1 MNKRTL
7 LFPVEM
13 GEARPIPTLPILN
26 KNIMKHF
33 LLLACAAV
41 LGLTDAVAQKFG
53 HLDAQEILLT
63 LPERADAQAT
73 IESAAAEYES
83 EVTRMQGELETKF
96 ADYQAK
102 AATWPDA
109 IRQQKEREL
118 QQLDAGLQEFGMTI
132 QNDLAQMEQQLL
144 TPMVERVR
152 KAIEAVGKEQGF
164 TYIFDTST
172 GVTLYNGGE
181 DVSGLVKTKLGM

>member
-1 MNKRTL
+1 
-7 LFPVEM
+7 
-13 GEARPIPTLPILN
+13 
-26 KNIMKHF
+26 MKHI
-33 LLLACAAV
+33 LLLAFVAL
-41 LGLTDAVAQKFG
+41 LGMTDAVAQKFG
-53 HLDAQEILLT
+53 HLDAQDILLT
-63 LPERADAQAT
+63 LPERAEAQAS
-73 IESAAAEYES
+73 IEAAAAEYET
-83 EVTRMQGELETKF
+83 EVSRMQSELETKF

-118 QQLDAGLQEFGMTI
+118 QQLDAGLQEFGMTV

-144 TPMVERVR
+144 APMIERVR
-152 KAIEAVGKEQGF
+152 EAIEAVGQEQGF

-181 DVSGLVKTKLGM
+181 DVTDLVKTKLGM

>member
-1 MNKRTL
+1 
-7 LFPVEM
+7 
-13 GEARPIPTLPILN
+13 
-26 KNIMKHF
+26 MKHI
-33 LLLACAAV
+33 LLLAFVAL
-41 LGLTDAVAQKFG
+41 LGMTDAVAQKFG
-53 HLDAQEILLT
+53 HLDAQDILLT
-63 LPERADAQAT
+63 LPERAEAQT
-73 IESAAAEYES
+73 SIEAAAAEYET
-83 EVTRMQGELETKF
+83 EVSRMQSELETKF

-144 TPMVERVR
+144 APMIERVR
-152 KAIEAVGKEQGF
+152 DAIEAVGIEQGF

-181 DVSGLVKTKLGM
+181 DVTDLVKTKLGM

>member
-1 MNKRTL
+1 MNWVAL
-7 LFPVEM
+7 SDLHFPKM
-13 GEARPIPTLPILN
+13 NPM
-26 KNIMKHF
+26 KNLF
-33 LLLACAAV
+33 LLALLAVA
-41 LGLTDAVAQKFG
+41 GLTDAVAQKLG

-63 LPERADAQAT
+63 LPERAEAQT
-73 IESAAAEYES
+73 SIEAAAAEYES
-83 EVTRMQGELETKF
+83 EVARMQGELETKF

-118 QQLDAGLQEFGMTI
+118 QQLDSGLQEFGMTI
-132 QNDLAQMEQQLL
+132 QNDLAQMEQNLL
-144 TPMVERVR
+144 APMIERVR
-152 KAIEAVGKEQGF
+152 EAIDAVGKEHGY

-181 DVSGLVKTKLGM
+181 DVTDLVKTKLGM

>member
-1 MNKRTL
+1 
-7 LFPVEM
+7 
-13 GEARPIPTLPILN
+13 
-26 KNIMKHF
+26 MKH
-33 LLLACAAV
+33 LLLATCMATA
-41 LGLTDAVAQKFG
+41 TWISASAQKFG
-53 HLDAQEILLT
+53 HLDAQEILLS
-63 LPERADAQAT
+63 LPERADAQAS
-73 IESAAAEYES
+73 IEAAAAEYET
-83 EVTRMQGELETKF
+83 EVARMQSELETKF
-96 ADYQAK
+96 ADYQSK

-144 TPMVERVR
+144 APMVERVR
-152 KAIEAVGKEQGF
+152 KAIEQVGQEQGY

-181 DVSGLVKTKLGM
+181 DVTSLVKTKLGM

>member
-1 MNKRTL
+1 MTGDLQATWCATL
-7 LFPVEM
+7 VDEWV
-13 GEARPIPTLPILN
+13 R
-26 KNIMKHF
+26 
-33 LLLACAAV
+33 

-63 LPERADAQAT
+63 LPERVDAQAT
-73 IESAAAEYES
+73 IESAATEYES

-144 TPMVERVR
+144 APMVERVR
-152 KAIEAVGKEQGF
+152 KAIEEVGKEQGF

-181 DVSGLVKTKLGM
+181 DVTGLVKTKLGM

>member
-1 MNKRTL
+1 
-7 LFPVEM
+7 
-13 GEARPIPTLPILN
+13 
-26 KNIMKHF
+26 MKHI
-33 LLLACAAV
+33 LLLAFVAL
-41 LGLTDAVAQKFG
+41 LGMTDAVAQKFG
-53 HLDAQEILLT
+53 HLDAQDILLT
-63 LPERADAQAT
+63 LPERAEAQAS
-73 IESAAAEYES
+73 IEAAAAEYET
-83 EVTRMQGELETKF
+83 EVSRMQSELETKF

-144 TPMVERVR
+144 APMIERVR
-152 KAIEAVGKEQGF
+152 DAIEAVGKEQGF

-181 DVSGLVKTKLGM
+181 DVSDLVKTKLGM

>member
-1 MNKRTL
+1 
-7 LFPVEM
+7 
-13 GEARPIPTLPILN
+13 
-26 KNIMKHF
+26 MKHI
-33 LLLACAAV
+33 LLLAFVAL
-41 LGLTDAVAQKFG
+41 LGMTDAVAQKFG
-53 HLDAQEILLT
+53 HLDAQDILLT
-63 LPERADAQAT
+63 LPERAEAQT
-73 IESAAAEYES
+73 SIEAAAAEYET
-83 EVTRMQGELETKF
+83 EVSRMQSELETKF

-144 TPMVERVR
+144 APMIERVR
-152 KAIEAVGKEQGF
+152 DAIEAVGKEQGF

-181 DVSGLVKTKLGM
+181 DVTDLVKTKLGM

>member
-1 MNKRTL
+1 LTD
-7 LFPVEM
+7 LFF
-13 GEARPIPTLPILN
+13 LN
-26 KNIMKHF
+26 KNNMKHL

-41 LGLTDAVAQKFG
+41 FGLTDAIAQKFG

-63 LPERADAQAT
+63 LPERADAQAS
-73 IESAAAEYES
+73 IEAAAAEYES
-83 EVTRMQGELETKF
+83 EVARMQGELETKF

-144 TPMVERVR
+144 APMVERVR
-152 KAIEAVGKEQGF
+152 KAIEEVGKEQGF

>member
-1 MNKRTL
+1 
-7 LFPVEM
+7 
-13 GEARPIPTLPILN
+13 
-26 KNIMKHF
+26 MKHI
-33 LLLACAAV
+33 LLLAFVAL
-41 LGLTDAVAQKFG
+41 LGMTDAVAQKFG
-53 HLDAQEILLT
+53 HLDAQDILLT
-63 LPERADAQAT
+63 LPERAEAQT
-73 IESAAAEYES
+73 SIEAAAAEYET
-83 EVTRMQGELETKF
+83 EVSRMQSELETKF

-144 TPMVERVR
+144 APMIERVR
-152 KAIEAVGKEQGF
+152 DAIEAVGKEQGF

-181 DVSGLVKTKLGM
+181 DVTDLVKTKLGMYCLLYTSPSPRDEL

>member
-1 MNKRTL
+1 
-7 LFPVEM
+7 
-13 GEARPIPTLPILN
+13 
-26 KNIMKHF
+26 MKHILF
-33 LLLACAAV
+33 LAFVAF
-41 LGLTDAVAQKFG
+41 LGMTDAVAQKFG
-53 HLDAQEILLT
+53 HLDAQDILLT
-63 LPERADAQAT
+63 LPERAEAQSS
-73 IESAAAEYES
+73 IEAAAAEYET
-83 EVTRMQGELETKF
+83 EVSRMQSELETKF

-144 TPMVERVR
+144 APMIERVR
-152 KAIEAVGKEQGF
+152 DAIEAVGKEQGF

-181 DVSGLVKTKLGM
+181 DVTDLVKTKLGM

>member
-1 MNKRTL
+1 
-7 LFPVEM
+7 
-13 GEARPIPTLPILN
+13 
-26 KNIMKHF
+26 MKHI
-33 LLLACAAV
+33 LLLAFVAL
-41 LGLTDAVAQKFG
+41 LGMTDAVAQKFG
-53 HLDAQEILLT
+53 HLDAQDILLT
-63 LPERADAQAT
+63 LPERAEAQT
-73 IESAAAEYES
+73 SIEAAAAEYET
-83 EVTRMQGELETKF
+83 EVSRMQSELETKF

-144 TPMVERVR
+144 APMIERVR
-152 KAIEAVGKEQGF
+152 DAIEAVGKEQGF

-181 DVSGLVKTKLGM
+181 DVSDLVKTKLGM

>member
-1 MNKRTL
+1 MKQLTL
-7 LFPVEM
+7 LAFV
-13 GEARPIPTLPILN
+13 A
-26 KNIMKHF
+26 
-33 LLLACAAV
+33 LLGCSQAF
-41 LGLTDAVAQKFG
+41 AQKFG
-53 HLDAQEILLT
+53 HLDAQQILLT
-63 LPERADAQAT
+63 LPERAEAQAT
-73 IESAAAEYES
+73 IEAAAAEYES
-83 EVTRMQGELETKF
+83 EVTRMQGELESKF

-144 TPMVERVR
+144 APMVERVR
-152 KAIEAVGKEQGF
+152 KAIEDVGKEQGF
-164 TYIFDTST
+164 TYIFDSST
-172 GVTLYNGGE
+172 GVTLFNGGE

>member
-1 MNKRTL
+1 
-7 LFPVEM
+7 
-13 GEARPIPTLPILN
+13 
-26 KNIMKHF
+26 MKHI
-33 LLLACAAV
+33 LLLAFVAL
-41 LGLTDAVAQKFG
+41 LGMTDAVAQKFG
-53 HLDAQEILLT
+53 HLDAQDILLT
-63 LPERADAQAT
+63 LPERAEAQT
-73 IESAAAEYES
+73 SIEAAAAEYET
-83 EVTRMQGELETKF
+83 EVSRMQSELETKF

-102 AATWPDA
+102 AAAWPDA

-144 TPMVERVR
+144 APMIERVR
-152 KAIEAVGKEQGF
+152 DAIEAVGKEQGF

-181 DVSGLVKTKLGM
+181 DVTDLVKTKLGM

>member
-1 MNKRTL
+1 
-7 LFPVEM
+7 
-13 GEARPIPTLPILN
+13 
-26 KNIMKHF
+26 MKHI
-33 LLLACAAV
+33 LLLAFVA
-41 LGLTDAVAQKFG
+41 LLNMTDAVAQKFG
-53 HLDAQEILLT
+53 HLDAQDILLT
-63 LPERADAQAT
+63 LPERAEAQT
-73 IESAAAEYES
+73 SIEAAAAEYET
-83 EVTRMQGELETKF
+83 EVSRMQSELETKF

-144 TPMVERVR
+144 APMIERVR
-152 KAIEAVGKEQGF
+152 DAIEAVGKEQGF

-181 DVSGLVKTKLGM
+181 DVTDLVKTKLGM

>member
-1 MNKRTL
+1 
-7 LFPVEM
+7 
-13 GEARPIPTLPILN
+13 
-26 KNIMKHF
+26 MKHI
-33 LLLACAAV
+33 LLLAFVAL
-41 LGLTDAVAQKFG
+41 LGMTDAVAQKFG
-53 HLDAQEILLT
+53 HLDAQDILLT
-63 LPERADAQAT
+63 LPERAEAQAS
-73 IESAAAEYES
+73 IEAAAAEYET
-83 EVTRMQGELETKF
+83 EVSRMQSELETKF

-144 TPMVERVR
+144 APMIERVR
-152 KAIEAVGKEQGF
+152 DAIDAVGKEQGF

-181 DVSGLVKTKLGM
+181 DVTDLVKTKLGM